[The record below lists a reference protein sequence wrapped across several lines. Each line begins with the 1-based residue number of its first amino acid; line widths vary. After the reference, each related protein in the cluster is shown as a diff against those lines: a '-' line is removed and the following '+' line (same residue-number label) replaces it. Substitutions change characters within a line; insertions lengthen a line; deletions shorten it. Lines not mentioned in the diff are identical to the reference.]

1 MQFHHGPYS
10 QRGRGIGSIFSGLF
24 RSLKP
29 LASMGLKF
37 GKKVLNS
44 DLAKKVGST
53 ALEFGKEALTNVAA
67 DVLEGKDIKESAGE
81 QLAEAK
87 SRLARTLRGSGK
99 KRRKKRKL
107 EVSSESDSQDS
118 IDSIE
123 YKKKSKRKKK
133 YNLLNL

>member
-1 MQFHHGPYS
+1 MQYHHGPYV

-29 LASMGLKF
+29 LASMGIKF

-67 DVLEGKDIKESAGE
+67 DVLEGKSFKESAGE

-87 SRLARTLRGSGK
+87 SKLAQTLRGSGK
-99 KRRKKRKL
+99 RRKRKRKRAI
-107 EVSSESDSQDS
+107 SSDSDSQDS
-118 IDSIE
+118 IESIE
-123 YKKKSKRKKK
+123 YKKKPKRNKR
-133 YNLLNL
+133 YNLLD